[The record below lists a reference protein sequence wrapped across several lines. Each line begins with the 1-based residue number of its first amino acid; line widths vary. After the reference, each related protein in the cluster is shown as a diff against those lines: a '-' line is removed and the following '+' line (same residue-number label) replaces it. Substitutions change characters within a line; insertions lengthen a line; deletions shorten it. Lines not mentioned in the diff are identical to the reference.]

1 MVFRRVQDVTEGA
14 LWLNAPRRAVL
25 VQSPVIK
32 EMGPLIVVINL
43 VGGVELIGVVIV
55 NLSLYDMISTC
66 VERIHM

>member
-1 MVFRRVQDVTEGA
+1 MFKA
-14 LWLNAPRRAVL
+14 SRRAVL

-43 VGGVELIGVVIV
+43 VGVCRIGVVIV

-66 VERIHM
+66 VKEFMC